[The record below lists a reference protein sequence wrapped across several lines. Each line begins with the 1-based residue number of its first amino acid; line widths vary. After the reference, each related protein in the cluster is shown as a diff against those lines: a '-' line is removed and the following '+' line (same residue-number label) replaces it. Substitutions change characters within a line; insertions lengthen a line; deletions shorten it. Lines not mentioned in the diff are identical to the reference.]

1 MSQYNQVSSGR
12 DSDSD
17 DDDRDF
23 ERISGGSGELR
34 SETIRSE
41 IEATRSGMSETVDAI
56 QAKLTPQNLQENA
69 EIITERAKKAALEVA
84 EQTTEKVKQAALD
97 VSEQAATKLRETV
110 TQLKQETK
118 EEIRDATLG
127 RVERM
132 VGEMREKGTSI
143 METVKANP
151 IPAAL
156 VGVGLAWLFM
166 GKSEGSSS
174 QRRSN
179 NAYGYAGYNGDNYD
193 YGYGRSYRQEQS
205 AGSSTSEMLQQKV
218 SQVKDSVSEAAD
230 NVKEKTGDFV
240 TQAQEQV
247 GQIADQV
254 QEKAHQVQEKAH
266 RVMDRSHSLMDE
278 YPLATGVLT
287 LALGAAVGLMLPETQ
302 RENELMGEARNK
314 LVSQVGDLAQTT
326 VDKAQKLA
334 SDAIQAKS

>member
-1 MSQYNQVSSGR
+1 MSQYNQVNSGR
-12 DSDSD
+12 DSDTD
-17 DDDRDF
+17 DDNRDF

-69 EIITERAKKAALEVA
+69 ELITERAKKAALEVA
-84 EQTTEKVKQAALD
+84 EQTTDRVKQAALD

-118 EEIRDATLG
+118 DEIRDATLG

-166 GKSEGSSS
+166 GKSDQSSS

-179 NAYGYAGYNGDNYD
+179 NGYGYAGYNNDDYD
-193 YGYGRSYRQEQS
+193 YGYGRSYRQGQS
-205 AGSSTSEMLQQKV
+205 QGQSSGNSTGEMFQQKV
-218 SQVKDSVSEAAD
+218 NQVKDSVSEAAD
-230 NVKEKTGDFV
+230 SVKEKTGDFV
-240 TQAQEQV
+240 NQAQEQV

-254 QEKAHQVQEKAH
+254 QEKAH
-266 RVMDRSHSLMDE
+266 RVMDRSYSFMDE

-314 LVSQVGDLAQTT
+314 LVGQVGDIAQNT
-326 VDKAQKLA
+326 VEKAQKLA
-334 SDAIQAKS
+334 TDAMQSKS